1 MSVKKDP
8 VGKLRIEG
16 KNIKKKKITNAQF
29 YNLHVL
35 SISSYM

>member
-16 KNIKKKKITNAQF
+16 KNIFKKLTNAQL
-29 YNLHVL
+29 YNLRIL
-35 SISSYM
+35 SISFYM